1 MSKSQI
7 PSMAGG
13 ILIPED
19 GTSIIINEA
28 AQRWLQWLE
37 TAKSFRYVPES
48 SDAPFTARKEKFDYW
63 YGYRKVAGKL
73 HKRYI
78 GKPGEL
84 TLERLEEV
92 AALLNEPSQPRP
104 EKAPQ
109 ELPKSDSAKYAT
121 NDDIARLWEALAAIR
136 VEVQALVK
144 LKAR

>member
-1 MSKSQI
+1 MSKQI
-7 PSMAGG
+7 PSIAGG
-13 ILIPED
+13 ILIPEGD
-19 GTSIIINEA
+19 SSIIINED

-48 SDAPFTARKEKFDYW
+48 SDAPFTARKEKSDYW

-109 ELPKSDSAKYAT
+109 ELPKSDSIKYAT
-121 NDDIARLWEALAAIR
+121 NDDIARLWEALAALR
-136 VEVQALVK
+136 VEMQALVK
-144 LKAR
+144 SKAR